1 MGKLQEITGRSRKQL
16 YLYLRGYDERG
27 KELDIP
33 DEVMEKIVNALA
45 VDEVYE
51 VVHGFNPREVT
62 INDAIAVIS
71 KAVRDP
77 GFRSMFFMLLQKQ
90 FGEYLRQTSTSYLVT
105 KEDVELFEKLMKED
119 RAKSTWKTRIN
130 YLRHTLADLNYE
142 LSPDKLKEYILE
154 LAEENKSRA
163 EHTAKAL
170 KLFIKEVVRLRD
182 SHLARELYDSFKIPK
197 AKTSYK
203 PINLTIDSIK
213 HIFNNIDDLG
223 AKAFFLLLA
232 ETGLRVGEVL
242 SLKLDQVDFEHRI
255 IHISKVSETKRAYI
269 SFLHQSTAKWLKD
282 VYLPYR
288 EEFISKYESSIRK
301 LAEANPDQNIDIE
314 AWKAKLFP
322 FREDILRAEIKE
334 AMKKVLGREFRLY
347 DLRSFL
353 HHI

>member
-1 MGKLQEITGRSRKQL
+1 MANLVDVSKLTKEQKIRLLEKAKEKLGMGKLQEITGRSRKQL

-33 DEVMEKIVNALA
+33 QEVMEKIVNALT

-203 PINLTIDSIK
+203 PINLTIDTMSVVI
-213 HIFNNIDDLG
+213 
-223 AKAFFLLLA
+223 
-232 ETGLRVGEVL
+232 VSSL
-242 SLKLDQVDFEHRI
+242 SYKF
-255 IHISKVSETKRAYI
+255 
-269 SFLHQSTAKWLKD
+269 W
-282 VYLPYR
+282 
-288 EEFISKYESSIRK
+288 
-301 LAEANPDQNIDIE
+301 N
-314 AWKAKLFP
+314 
-322 FREDILRAEIKE
+322 
-334 AMKKVLGREFRLY
+334 
-347 DLRSFL
+347 
-353 HHI
+353 